1 MKVTGNATLNAPS
14 EKVWAAL
21 NDPAVLTRTIPGCE
35 KLEETG
41 PDAYR
46 MTVTMGVASIK
57 GTYLGN
63 VQITDQVHPGSF
75 VLRASGSGGPGTVS
89 ADVKVTLADLGD
101 GRTRLDYDA
110 DAIVGGMIG
119 GVGQRVL
126 TGVAKKTAGEFF
138 KSVDRVLAGGL
149 PEPQASVPAPRAA
162 VGAADTATPAAP
174 TVFTRA
180 DSGSGAGLG
189 GDLGG
194 DFVKGAAFGAAVA
207 LAGVIVGGVIARRR

>member
-1 MKVTGNATLNAPS
+1 MKVTGNALLNAPS
-14 EKVWAAL
+14 EKVWEAL

-63 VQITDQVHPGSF
+63 VQITDQIPPGSF

-89 ADVKVTLADLGD
+89 ADVKVNLVDLGD
-101 GRTRLDYDA
+101 GRTRLEYDA

-138 KSVDRVLAGGL
+138 KSVDRVLAGEL
-149 PEPQASVPAPRAA
+149 PEPQAPVPAAQA
-162 VGAADTATPAAP
+162 TVGAASPATPAAP
-174 TVFTRA
+174 TVFTR
-180 DSGSGAGLG
+180 SGGPLG
-189 GDLGG
+189 SAEGFGG
-194 DFVKGAAFGAAVA
+194 DFVKGAAFGAVVA
-207 LAGVIVGGVIARRR
+207 LAGVVVGGVIARRR